1 MKNVGIYDRRGF
13 IDWGTLLTQGTPFI
27 ICVGGR
33 GIGKTYGI
41 LKWCIDNNKRFIYMR
56 RTQKQL
62 DIINTE
68 EFSPFK
74 PVNKD
79 NNLHIKSFPVTQYNT
94 AFFDTEE
101 KDGKVVCKGNLLG
114 YSAAL
119 STFSSLRSFDA
130 SDVDILIYDE
140 FIPERHERAIKQE
153 ASAFFNAV
161 ETVGRNRE
169 LTGKDP
175 LQVVLLSNSNDVA
188 NPIFRELKLIDRALK
203 QVTDGRELWYDYKKG
218 LLLVTPCKSPISQK
232 KESTALYRLTSETA
246 FRRMALSNDFTENVP
261 SKIGTRN
268 LKEYTPIVKV
278 GEITL
283 YRHKNGDNFYCT
295 THNSGSPPVYD
306 VDDTS
311 IKRFCQRYRYL
322 YFAYLQNNIIFETY
336 NAEVCLAKY
345 FR

>member
-1 MKNVGIYDRRGF
+1 MNPSIYDGQGF
-13 IDWGTLLTQGTPFI
+13 INWGILLKQGAPFV

-33 GIGKTYGI
+33 GIGKTYGV
-41 LKWCIDNNKRFIYMR
+41 LKWCLDNRKRFIYMR

-74 PVNKD
+74 PINKD
-79 NNLHIKSFPVTQYNT
+79 CNLRIKSFPVTQYNT

-101 KDGKVVCKGNLLG
+101 KEGKVVCKSDLLG

-130 SDVDILIYDE
+130 SDVDILVYDE

-161 ETVGRNRE
+161 ETISRNRE
-169 LTGKDP
+169 LKGNEP

-188 NPIFRELKLIDRALK
+188 NPIFRELKLIDKALK
-203 QVTDGRELWYDYKKG
+203 QVKSGKELYFDKKRG
-218 LLLVTPCKSPISQK
+218 LLLVTPANSPISQQ
-232 KESTALYRLTSETA
+232 KETTALYRLTSDTA
-246 FRRMALSNDFTENVP
+246 FRRMALSNDFTENIP
-261 SKIGTRN
+261 SRIGARN
-268 LKEYTPIVKV
+268 LQEYTPIVRV
-278 GEITL
+278 GEITI
-283 YRHKNGDNFYCT
+283 YRHKNADNYYCT
-295 THNSGSPPVYD
+295 THNSGNPPVFN

-311 IKRFCQRYRYL
+311 LKRFCQRYKYL
-322 YFAYLQNNIIFETY
+322 YFAYMQNNIIFETY
-336 NAEVCLAKY
+336 NAEVCLARY
-345 FR
+345 FS